1 MGSGL
6 ARGSAIGAMA
16 LVMGVLL
23 ASWSGAGV
31 EVTVLS
37 PPRTVAPG
45 DLAIEVFVVA
55 NRGLSPVEV
64 SLRAQAPEGWDHL
77 GVPAGLALAPGED
90 EVVFLTVAV
99 PRTAPA
105 GSYRVRLWARWE
117 HGEAQ
122 AEAEVRVTA
131 VAAVELLPPRGEAVG
146 PGDAVSYDL
155 VLVNRGNVL
164 DRFSADAS
172 SAHGW
177 PVRVEP
183 REMNLRP
190 GEKGTI
196 RLVLSIPAGAEPGR
210 DLLSVT
216 VRSGEGA
223 EARAAWFTTVLP
235 PGPEAIVGTVL
246 SELEMRLG
254 GRLGYD
260 PISSRRLSL
269 LTLSGGGE
277 VLGGEVSLLFHL
289 TGPWGPT
296 PYTLSRFSLGYDQGW
311 AWAAAGE
318 VGLDLSSLLL
328 SLGANG
334 MSAGITTASGCAA
347 LVTGW
352 RGNEGRFGA
361 RGVWHGAWGE
371 LGMAVRETRGVD
383 QVRAGALWVTGWIG
397 DGLAVHGET
406 GLALVDPYLDV
417 ALLVGLTATAGTTLD
432 LQADLYAVGPRF
444 PSPRSDRAGI
454 SLSGQLTLDPVGLTF
469 TTRWERDNVL
479 DIALVPTM
487 VHSDLTAAVGWS
499 PTRWPAALFATA
511 AFRRNQGFG
520 PGPAVDRR
528 NRLLDL
534 AVTLD
539 YSWLVF
545 RLSGRWRWEED
556 LIAATSQRIEEYGQ
570 RFTLALSQTKA
581 ALALHQAVAYSNG
594 SFASVANRVDVEWLT
609 PAGLGLDF
617 HHASDGGGV
626 GIEIPFTFSPAT
638 SITARLD
645 VRWDSSGEARGL
657 YGEVGFEHGFVATP
671 PFLPVKGWVEG
682 MVFVDENGNGRLDP
696 REPEVTGVVL
706 AVDGTQVSTGADGR
720 FVFPPLAPGIYVL
733 NIDRLPAGVRPQ
745 VELPLEVEV
754 VLAGRTSVH
763 IPCERL
769 GEISGVVYDDQ
780 DRSGTRDAG
789 EGGLGRVRLVLERD
803 GEMVAEAYTNPLGA
817 FSFLDLPGGEYW
829 VRVDATSLPE
839 RYELTTPETVVVQ
852 LPPGATDEVLCGA
865 WQRPRPVVVV
875 YQPPAADFTWEPP
888 VPRAGELVAFDARA
902 SLGEIVNYDWD
913 FTGDGVFDA
922 EGVRVAWTFPE
933 PGFYLVTLLVTD
945 RDGLTDEVGLL
956 VRVQP

>member
-1 MGSGL
+1 MAALLRLAFTGL
-6 ARGSAIGAMA
+6 AASLFA
-16 LVMGVLL
+16 LG
-23 ASWSGAGV
+23 GAGQMISLSV
-31 EVTVLS
+31 VS
-37 PPRTVAPG
+37 PPRTVPPG
-45 DLAIEVFVVA
+45 EFVIHVFSLRNLAETA
-55 NRGLSPVEV
+55 MTLSLEVEV
-64 SLRAQAPEGWDHL
+64 PDGWTSLGLPTSL
-77 GVPAGLALAPGED
+77 SVLAGDE
-90 EVVFLTVAV
+90 EVVFFTVAV

-117 HGEAQ
+117 HGEAH

-131 VAAVELLPPRGEAVG
+131 VAGVELLPPRGEAVG
-146 PGDAVSYDL
+146 PGDTVSYDL
-155 VLVNRGNVL
+155 GLVNRGNVL

-196 RLVLSIPAGAEPGR
+196 RLVLSVPAGAEPGR

-254 GRLGYD
+254 GKLGYD
-260 PISSRRLSL
+260 PISGRRLSL

-277 VLGGEVSLLFHL
+277 VLGGEVNLLLHL
-289 TGPWGPT
+289 TGPWGPA

-311 AWAAAGE
+311 AWAAVGE

-334 MSAGITTASGCAA
+334 MSAGIATASGCAA

-352 RGNEGRFGA
+352 RGDEGRFGA

-371 LGMAVRETRGVD
+371 LGMAVRETRGAD
-383 QVRAGALWVTGWIG
+383 HVRAGALWVTGWIA

-406 GLALVDPYLDV
+406 GLALVDPYRDV

-454 SLSGQLTLDPVGLTF
+454 SLSGQLMVDPVGLAF

-499 PTRWPAALFATA
+499 PAGWPAALFATA

-556 LIAATSQRIEEYGQ
+556 LIASTSQRIEEYGQ
-570 RFTLALSQTKA
+570 RFTLALGQTKA
-581 ALALHQAVAYSNG
+581 ALSLHQAVAYSDG
-594 SFASVANRVDVEWLT
+594 SFAAVANRVGVEWLT
-609 PAGLGLDF
+609 PAGLALGF

-626 GIEIPFTFSPAT
+626 GIEIPFAFSPAT

-645 VRWDSSGEARGL
+645 VRWASSGEARAL

-682 MVFVDENGNGRLDP
+682 TVFVDENGNGRPDP
-696 REPEVTGVVL
+696 REPGVTGVVL

-733 NIDRLPAGVRPQ
+733 SIDRLPAGVRPQ

-754 VLAGRTSVH
+754 VLAGRTIVH

-817 FSFLDLPGGEYW
+817 FSFLDLPEGEYW
-829 VRVDATSLPE
+829 VRVDAISLPE
-839 RYELTTPETVVVQ
+839 RHELTTPVAVVVW
-852 LPPGATDEVLCGA
+852 LPPGATEEVLFGA

-875 YQPPAADFTWEPP
+875 YQPPVADFTWEPR
-888 VPRAGELVAFDARA
+888 VPRAGEPVAFDARA

-922 EGVRVAWTFPE
+922 EGVRVAWMFPE

-945 RDGLTDEVGLL
+945 RDGLQDRAELL
-956 VRVQP
+956 VQIRP